1 MNAPILASD
10 KVLCTVQSLKAL
22 TPTVTQ
28 VILTPHEPVQYHAG
42 QYLQI
47 FLADND
53 KRPFSIAACP
63 QQHPMQLELHIG
75 SAVTDNY
82 ASQALAHLQEHLAN
96 DKPVLAQVGLGEAYW
111 RQESERPVLLIAG
124 GTGFSYV
131 WSIAQAIALT
141 QPKRHVQLY
150 WGLRQPSAAY
160 HTAELAVWQQ
170 PHRQVTWV
178 LQQDAAEGQRT
189 GLVHE
194 AVLHD
199 HADLSGFDIYIAGP
213 FAMVKVLR
221 DAFMAQGAKPAH
233 MFADAFAWL

>member
-28 VILTPHEPVQYHAG
+28 VILTPQEPVQFKAG

-63 QQHPMQLELHIG
+63 RQQQLELHIG

-82 ASQALAHLQEHLAN
+82 ASQALAHLQEHFTAQ
-96 DKPVLAQVGLGEAYW
+96 KPILAQVGLGEAYW
-111 RQESERPVLLIAG
+111 RQDSDRPVLLVAG
-124 GTGFSYV
+124 GTGFSYA

-160 HTAELAVWQQ
+160 HTAELAAWQQ
-170 PHRQVTWV
+170 QQRQVTWV
-178 LQQDAAEGQRT
+178 VQQDATTGQRT

-221 DAFMAQGAKPAH
+221 DAFMAQGAKPEH